1 MSYSIGQLPLPV
13 NNCVEFQALEKCFM
27 ISFPIKQLVELLFCD
42 NKYLLTRVFSTWD
55 RMFKFKAIT
64 CNCNASTTIFFA
76 SRVQLASSEHLRKQ
90 KFKVMQS
97 LKDSLIVFHFHSASL
112 SFLNLQYSSLNR
124 ITCRGLPYSTLFFR
138 TFYKFIFY

>member
-42 NKYLLTRVFSTWD
+42 NKYLLTRVFSAWD

-64 CNCNASTTIFFA
+64 CNGLREP
-76 SRVQLASSEHLRKQ
+76 SRACEH
-90 KFKVMQS
+90 
-97 LKDSLIVFHFHSASL
+97 
-112 SFLNLQYSSLNR
+112 Y
-124 ITCRGLPYSTLFFR
+124 
-138 TFYKFIFY
+138 TFCCEQREV